1 MPETGQSRLDVARQS
16 AQGSVVLFA
25 GNLVATGALTLASIV
40 IARLLGPNGYGGFA
54 LALTLPNILQLFA
67 ALGLNA
73 AVTRFV
79 AFDLARGEKE
89 EAKRHAETAL
99 VFTLLFGLVLSA
111 VSYLTAGLVASDLF
125 GRPYLAPEIR
135 LASAVVVGQALVN
148 SAVAAAIGWNAMSLA
163 AIANAAQAFLRLAL
177 SPLLIL
183 AGLGLFG
190 AVGGQSIGLAVGA
203 LAAVALLYS
212 ARIGASRLAWGA
224 FVSDLGRMLRYGL
237 PAFSLN
243 VSSGIWPYFLP
254 VVLAAVAT
262 NVAIGYYQAAY
273 NFTVAVTLV
282 ASATSSALFP
292 AFASIQGGGG
302 DLTRAVR
309 LAMRYLGYV
318 GVPVVFLLAG
328 TAPELLR
335 IFFGGSF
342 VPGAPY
348 LQLFAFAFA
357 PILTGLTVLPVFFNG
372 VARPGLT
379 LAAVGIGTVTLLVT
393 APLFAVGLGLGVEGA
408 ILSLFVSNLVM
419 SAAGLALLRARFS
432 ASLDLRAAVATLAS
446 ALVALAASDVV
457 SSPSAVFTLV
467 GRVLVFSACY
477 LTLVPALRA
486 MTVEDFDL
494 LGRSL
499 AGLPLLNRPVSLVL
513 AYEVLVARRLFGERS
528 KDGGAPAGG
537 AGTA

>member
-1 MPETGQSRLDVARQS
+1 MDVARQS
-16 AQGSVVLFA
+16 AQGSIVLFA
-25 GNLVATGALTLASIV
+25 GNLVATVALTVASIV

-89 EAKRHAETAL
+89 EAKRLAETAL
-99 VFTLLFGLVLSA
+99 LFTLLFGLVLSG
-111 VSYLTAGLVASDLF
+111 VSYLSAGVVASDLF

-135 LASAVVVGQALVN
+135 VASAVVVGQALVN

-163 AIANAAQAFLRLAL
+163 AFANAAQAFLRLAL

-183 AGLGLFG
+183 AGLGLLG
-190 AVGGQSIGLAVGA
+190 AVEGQSAGLVVGA
-203 LAAVALLYS
+203 LAAVAVLYS
-212 ARIGASRLAWGA
+212 TRIGTSRLAWGT
-224 FVSDLGRMLRYGL
+224 FVSDLGRMLRYGI

-243 VSSGIWPYFLP
+243 VSSGIWPYYLP

-318 GVPVVFLLAG
+318 GIPVVFLLAG

-335 IFFGGSF
+335 IFFGLSF

-348 LQLFAFAFA
+348 LQLFALAFA
-357 PILTGLTVLPVFFNG
+357 PILIGMTVLPVFFNG
-372 VARPGLT
+372 VARPRLT
-379 LAAVGIGTVTLLVT
+379 LAAVGLGTTTLFVT

-408 ILSLFVSNLVM
+408 IFSLFISNVVM
-419 SAAGLALLRARFS
+419 SVVGLALLRTRFS
-432 ASLDLRAAVATLAS
+432 ADIDLRAAVATFAS
-446 ALVALAASDVV
+446 ALVSLAAADVV
-457 SSPSAVFTLV
+457 SSPSAVLSLA
-467 GRVLVFSACY
+467 GKVLVFSASY

-486 MTVEDFDL
+486 MSVDDFEL

-499 AGLPLLNRPVSLVL
+499 AGLPLLNRPISLVL
-513 AYEVLVARRLFGERS
+513 AYEKLIALMLVGERRR
-528 KDGGAPAGG
+528 GEPARSGD
-537 AGTA
+537 AGEA